1 MFVCIHVDLTIA
13 RLDQVVLEELRRGN
27 LQVVQLCISELYSG
41 KVTVRV
47 EENTVEDSILQI
59 QVLAFTC
66 FPWNDFAVRLGI
78 ER

>member
-27 LQVVQLCISELYSG
+27 LQVVQLCVSELYSG

-66 FPWNDFAVRLGI
+66 FP
-78 ER
+78 